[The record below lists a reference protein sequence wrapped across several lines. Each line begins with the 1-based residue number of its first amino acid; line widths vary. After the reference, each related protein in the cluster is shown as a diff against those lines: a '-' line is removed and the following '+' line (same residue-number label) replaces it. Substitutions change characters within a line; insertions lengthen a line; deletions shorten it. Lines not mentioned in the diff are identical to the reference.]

1 MIVKRRTVPLKIQ
14 VGEAL
19 LRRLPKGAFSREELQ
34 GDLERRRAGYW
45 GEQSID
51 HYLSFLDEKKYLIFH
66 DLNLPRGEY
75 TFQIDTLLLTANLAI
90 ILEVK
95 NIAGTLFFDQL
106 FHQLIR
112 TNANGKE
119 EGFPDPITQAS
130 LQKYKLKGFFEDL
143 QMPEIPIEYA
153 VVICNQH
160 SIIKTNP
167 GHEKI
172 FKRVF
177 KVPYLL
183 NFIQD
188 MEKMYAKVVL
198 SPKELRKISR
208 KLIKQNTPPRKF
220 FLDRYLTS
228 KDELVTGVYCPF
240 CFYMPMQ
247 RIKRNWHCPNCSMKA
262 RDAHMLTLRDYFL
275 LIDSKINNQQFR
287 EFAHLSSRDIASRLL
302 ASTNFPAT
310 GTTKGRF
317 YFPPED
323 FFNVRDFK
331 QKNGFA

>member
-19 LRRLPKGAFSREELQ
+19 LRRLPEGAFSREELQ

-130 LQKYKLKGFFEDL
+130 LQKYQLNEFLHEL
-143 QMPEIPIEYA
+143 QVPDIPIEYA
-153 VVICNQH
+153 VVICNKH
-160 SIIKTNP
+160 SILKTNP
-167 GHEKI
+167 GQEKI
-172 FKRVF
+172 FRKVF
-177 KVPYLL
+177 KTPHLL
-183 NFIQD
+183 NWIQAL
-188 MEKMYAKVVL
+188 EKVYPKEVL
-198 SPKELRKISR
+198 SSKELRKISR
-208 KLIKQNTPPRKF
+208 QLIKKNTPPRKL

-228 KDELVTGVYCPF
+228 KDELITGVYCPF
-240 CFYMPMQ
+240 CFYIPMQ
-247 RIKRNWHCPNCSMKA
+247 RMKRHWHCPDCSTKS
-262 RDAHMLTLRDYFL
+262 RDAHMLALRDYFL
-275 LIDSKINNQQFR
+275 LIDSKISNQQFR
-287 EFAHLSSRDIASRLL
+287 DFAQLSSRDIASRLL
-302 ASTNFPAT
+302 ISTNFPSS

-317 YFPPED
+317 YFPPAD
-323 FFNVRDFK
+323 LFNVTILDK
-331 QKNGFA
+331 KGFA